1 MATED
6 LLQPGHVVKER
17 WKVVRKIGGGGFG
30 EIYEGI
36 DLVTRE
42 LVALKLE
49 SAKQPKQVLKMEVA
63 VLKRLQGKEHVC
75 RFIGCGR
82 NDRFNYVVMQLQ
94 GRNLA
99 ELRRA
104 QPRGAFSLSTSLRLG
119 LQILKAIE
127 SIHEVGFL
135 HRDIKPS
142 NFAMGRVQH
151 TCRRVYMLDF
161 GLARQYTTASGDV
174 RPPRSAAGFR
184 GTVRYASINAH
195 KNKEMGRHDD
205 LWSLFYM
212 LVEFVNGQL
221 PWRKIKDKEQ
231 VGLMKERYDHR
242 LLLKH
247 LPSDFRSFLEHIQS
261 LQYIDKPDYTMLA
274 GVLERCMKRRG
285 VRDCDPYDWEKGPET
300 PQSVTTSSSS
310 TAVPSKPQQRIIN
323 AAGNVTTENLAE
335 DGLATSLGLN
345 NQENLH
351 PGENAVGA
359 SSTQQTVTD
368 KRTPLQAAQVVLM
381 DKDSIAAG
389 DQSKTPVTTAT
400 VNGASGKATSGAT
413 AQDNSPKKR
422 KIEEGAGLAPP
433 PLQQQ
438 PKQQQQSQQQPQP
451 PERPS
456 RRVTVA
462 EAATPDSVE
471 TDVSRGNGAGRQG
484 PDAVDSVV
492 ADLRADGESVTGFSP
507 LAGSSSMPA
516 VLVGAGS
523 SRNSLAPAQTLPQSP
538 SAIDVV
544 AAQMSSSLQA
554 ASADKGVRGR
564 TNLRRFHSMHAHT
577 HSPSTSRGVR
587 VIGRDKESRDRDRD
601 TSFTQCALA
610 DDDNVSAL
618 QQMTRAGGGMTL
630 ASQWKSQFDDSEETD
645 NELQAEHLQSPEH
658 LPSVARLGL
667 AMLQQQIYGSA
678 PSSPVLLHG
687 TICPDLG
694 DQPVEGAQNERTAS
708 VVASGQTALCIATLP
723 RRPSRRNDPPERS
736 AHIDN
741 ISGAHSP
748 LPPPQQVGDSDSPCV
763 KGSTLDGLDVEGAG
777 GPLEALRNREGL
789 PRTWSNPQLS
799 SHIRPGLEPPRLQ
812 QAAFD
817 DCVFAVDVMR
827 NVAVKQTPSNQ
838 TPSVVCSSQTQ
849 IPAPEEKSPE
859 RKFSLPARMLCQS
872 LVMESEQDGD
882 QQQDSS
888 PAPAVAGRL
897 EIRMLD
903 TNKSTGDA
911 DVNVSSVFLA
921 TLPHSSNPLPD
932 TIVETVTLPFPPATA
947 QVVVEEPTVFYD
959 AIQPP
964 ADEDTFRTAH
974 PSIGGMGRGEGGV
987 TSRSQATGMGGAIGL
1002 DPETERLDV
1011 IPDDDETKEDSL
1023 KSPVQRNVSPNPP
1036 SRRSKSP
1043 QHRRP
1048 GANVPPPSPPATEQP
1063 EVTAAAATVVDQK
1076 ARDKKDDDEEDDDD
1090 DKDDEDEDDDEEEEE
1105 EAAEGD
1111 GDANKL
1117 LNYQVFSEQTDDEQR
1132 KVSVISLNDLSAAF
1146 QASSRLRSP
1155 RHSPPP
1161 DMAALQR
1168 RYSQEERAQAVRL
1181 MSGYL
1186 AHMSGDEREEKVS
1199 KEDVH
1204 HQLEKEEEPRSHRYG
1219 EKSDL
1224 DREEKL
1230 LDKDDD
1236 TSSRRKRQGVEKYVS
1251 DSTQLNL
1258 QYERRMARSQRTLS
1272 SDLSPVLSS
1281 YSSYRHRSS
1290 TGIGEGHSSSSLS
1303 SRDMHYYDSRP
1314 RQHNLLSSSSL
1325 GVPSYEINRVRS
1337 SPSLAPS
1344 SGRFPFHY
1352 SPHVPAGT
1360 PPTLRELDARLRRYR
1375 PVSFRD
1381 GSSYS
1386 RR

>member
-1 MATED
+1 M
-6 LLQPGHVVKER
+6 H
-17 WKVVRKIGGGGFG
+17 
-30 EIYEGI
+30 Y
-36 DLVTRE
+36 
-42 LVALKLE
+42 
-49 SAKQPKQVLKMEVA
+49 
-63 VLKRLQGKEHVC
+63 
-75 RFIGCGR
+75 
-82 NDRFNYVVMQLQ
+82 
-94 GRNLA
+94 
-99 ELRRA
+99 
-104 QPRGAFSLSTSLRLG
+104 
-119 LQILKAIE
+119 
-127 SIHEVGFL
+127 
-135 HRDIKPS
+135 
-142 NFAMGRVQH
+142 
-151 TCRRVYMLDF
+151 
-161 GLARQYTTASGDV
+161 
-174 RPPRSAAGFR
+174 
-184 GTVRYASINAH
+184 
-195 KNKEMGRHDD
+195 
-205 LWSLFYM
+205 
-212 LVEFVNGQL
+212 
-221 PWRKIKDKEQ
+221 
-231 VGLMKERYDHR
+231 
-242 LLLKH
+242 
-247 LPSDFRSFLEHIQS
+247 
-261 LQYIDKPDYTMLA
+261 
-274 GVLERCMKRRG
+274 
-285 VRDCDPYDWEKGPET
+285 
-300 PQSVTTSSSS
+300 
-310 TAVPSKPQQRIIN
+310 
-323 AAGNVTTENLAE
+323 
-335 DGLATSLGLN
+335 
-345 NQENLH
+345 
-351 PGENAVGA
+351 
-359 SSTQQTVTD
+359 
-368 KRTPLQAAQVVLM
+368 PL
-381 DKDSIAAG
+381 
-389 DQSKTPVTTAT
+389 
-400 VNGASGKATSGAT
+400 
-413 AQDNSPKKR
+413 
-422 KIEEGAGLAPP
+422 
-433 PLQQQ
+433 
-438 PKQQQQSQQQPQP
+438 
-451 PERPS
+451 
-456 RRVTVA
+456 
-462 EAATPDSVE
+462 
-471 TDVSRGNGAGRQG
+471 
-484 PDAVDSVV
+484 
-492 ADLRADGESVTGFSP
+492 
-507 LAGSSSMPA
+507 
-516 VLVGAGS
+516 
-523 SRNSLAPAQTLPQSP
+523 
-538 SAIDVV
+538 
-544 AAQMSSSLQA
+544 
-554 ASADKGVRGR
+554 
-564 TNLRRFHSMHAHT
+564 
-577 HSPSTSRGVR
+577 
-587 VIGRDKESRDRDRD
+587 
-601 TSFTQCALA
+601 C
-610 DDDNVSAL
+610 
-618 QQMTRAGGGMTL
+618 
-630 ASQWKSQFDDSEETD
+630 
-645 NELQAEHLQSPEH
+645 
-658 LPSVARLGL
+658 
-667 AMLQQQIYGSA
+667 
-678 PSSPVLLHG
+678 
-687 TICPDLG
+687 
-694 DQPVEGAQNERTAS
+694 
-708 VVASGQTALCIATLP
+708 
-723 RRPSRRNDPPERS
+723 
-736 AHIDN
+736 AHIN
-741 ISGAHSP
+741 
-748 LPPPQQVGDSDSPCV
+748 PPTCSF
-763 KGSTLDGLDVEGAG
+763 
-777 GPLEALRNREGL
+777 REGL

-838 TPSVVCSSQTQ
+838 TPSVVSSSQTQ

-1002 DPETERLDV
+1002 EPETERLDV

-1043 QHRRP
+1043 QHRRA
-1048 GANVPPPSPPATEQP
+1048 GAIVPPPSPPATMEQP
-1063 EVTAAAATVVDQK
+1063 EVTAAAAATVVDQK
-1076 ARDKKDDDEEDDDD
+1076 ARDKKDEDEEDDDD
-1090 DKDDEDEDDDEEEEE
+1090 DKDDEDEDEDEEEEE

-1199 KEDVH
+1199 KEDLH

-1224 DREEKL
+1224 DREDKL

-1236 TSSRRKRQGVEKYVS
+1236 TNSRRKRQGVEKYVS

-1303 SRDMHYYDSRP
+1303 SRDMHYYDSRH

-1360 PPTLRELDARLRRYR
+1360 PPTLRELDAR
-1375 PVSFRD
+1375 
-1381 GSSYS
+1381 
-1386 RR
+1386 